1 MVRKIVS
8 WVLIGLGAF
17 LLVAAVL
24 AAFWA
29 PGQLE
34 RTPLDTDSTTRLE
47 GGGQKLN
54 PATGE
59 VEDITVKA
67 TSISRVDSERSTDD
81 AVVFVSTTCAV
92 LADGGD
98 VPDCV
103 AGTDSRLV
111 SASTEVFVTDRHTG
125 ASIDG
130 SDLVEGADYEPREGL
145 VNKWPFNAEKQDY
158 LYWDNMLGR
167 AVVAEFVDTERIEG
181 LETYEFHVLVDEE
194 PAEVV
199 DGVEGRYSMDKTLWI
214 DPRTGAIIRQTQ
226 HEVRKLADGDTIL
239 DLELAFTDEQV
250 KGNAA
255 DAKDNGSRL
264 DLVTG
269 TVPLV
274 GFVLGPILLIG
285 GIALLL
291 LARREDGQHS
301 AG

>member
-1 MVRKIVS
+1 VVRKIVS

-24 AAFWA
+24 AATWA

-67 TSISRVDSERSTDD
+67 TSISQVDSEASDD
-81 AVVFVSTTCAV
+81 DVVIFASSTCAV
-92 LADGGD
+92 LDEGD

-103 AGTDSRLV
+103 AGTDDRLV
-111 SASTEVFVTDRHTG
+111 SASTEVFATDRHTG
-125 ASIDG
+125 MSVDG
-130 SDLVEGADYEPREGL
+130 SDYVEGEYEQREGL
-145 VNKWPFNAEKQDY
+145 VNKWPFNAEKKDY
-158 LYWDNMLGR
+158 PYWDGMLKQ
-167 AVVAEFVDTERIEG
+167 AVNAEYVGTETIEG
-181 LETYEFHVLVDEE
+181 LETYEYHVLIEHE
-194 PAEVV
+194 TTEVV
-199 DGVEGRYSMDKTLWI
+199 EGVEGRYSMDKRLWI

-226 HEVRKLADGDTIL
+226 DELRTTYDGDVLL
-239 DLELAFTDEQV
+239 DLQLAFTDEQV

-255 DAKDNGSRL
+255 DAKDNGSML

-274 GFVLGPILLIG
+274 GFILGPILLIV
-285 GIALLL
+285 GIGLQVLG
-291 LARREDGQHS
+291 RREHEGTHT
-301 AG
+301 A

>member
-8 WVLIGLGAF
+8 WVLIGLGGF
-17 LLVAAVL
+17 LLVAGVL
-24 AAFWA
+24 AATWA

-34 RTPLDTDSTTRLE
+34 RTPIDTDSTTRLE

-67 TSISRVDSERSTDD
+67 TSISRADSDRSDGD
-81 AVVFVSTTCAV
+81 GIVFVSTTCAV
-92 LADGGD
+92 LDEGD

-103 AGTDSRLV
+103 EGTDDRLV
-111 SASTEVFVTDRHTG
+111 SASTEVFVTDRRTG

-130 SDLVEGADYEPREGL
+130 SDYVEGDYEQREGL

-158 LYWDNMLGR
+158 LYWDNMLKQ
-167 AVVAEFVDTERIEG
+167 AVTAEYVDTERIEG
-181 LETYEFHVLVDEE
+181 LETYEFHVLIDEE

-226 HEVRKLADGDTIL
+226 HEVRKLGDGDVIL

-250 KGNAA
+250 EANAS
-255 DAKDNGSRL
+255 DAKDNGSML

-274 GFVLGPILLIG
+274 GFILGPILLIG
-285 GIALLL
+285 GIALLVVG
-291 LARREDGQHS
+291 RREEGSHT
-301 AG
+301 A

>member
-34 RTPLDTDSTTRLE
+34 RTPLDTDTTTRLE

-67 TSISRVDSERSTDD
+67 TSESKADSERSDD
-81 AVVFVSTTCAV
+81 DGIVFVSSTCAV
-92 LADGGD
+92 LADDPD

-130 SDLVEGADYEPREGL
+130 SDYVEGDYEQREGL
-145 VNKWPFNAEKQDY
+145 VNKWPFNAEKKNY
-158 LYWDNMLGR
+158 LYWDNMLKR
-167 AVVAEFVDTERIEG
+167 AVTAEYVGTERIEG
-181 LETYEFHVLVDEE
+181 LETYEFHVLIDEE
-194 PAEVV
+194 TAEVV
-199 DGVEGRYSMDKTLWI
+199 EGVEGRYSMDKSLWI

-226 HEVRKLADGDTIL
+226 HEVRKLPDGDLIL

-250 KGNAA
+250 KNNAEE
-255 DAKDNGSRL
+255 AKDNGSRL

-274 GFVLGPILLIG
+274 GFVLGPILLIAG
-285 GIALLL
+285 VALLL
-291 LARREDGQHS
+291 VSRRRDGEH
-301 AG
+301 AA